1 MIKSQASLRMN
12 SSLFQE
18 WSAQWP
24 LPVAAMA
31 ILGVLFALRFVVGAD
46 ERGRVKAG
54 IFFAGAYLA
63 VLLAIGIFRP
73 TVGPHNWPRVL
84 SILLFSFSVV
94 VAAGLVLFDVVLA
107 RREVPRILRD
117 LVQAIGYLI
126 TAAIVLTRSEVDVT
140 KVFTASVLT
149 TAVIGLALQETLGN
163 IMAGLALQL
172 ERDFETGDWVKIDDK
187 ITGRIREVR
196 WRATTV
202 VTKNGDLVLIPNGVI
217 ARSLITNF
225 SRPTKAHRQSITIR
239 VHFRHPPGRVRDVVV
254 DAVRAQPFVRADP
267 PPDCI
272 LQEFQDDASTY
283 AVRYWID
290 DFQRGDS
297 TDSAVRSTIWY
308 ALHRAGMEI
317 PFPSMNINV
326 TEMNEDREQR
336 KHDEEYSRRIDA
348 LSRVDVF
355 RALDGEKIDRLARR
369 MRMIIYGP
377 GEVVLRQGDPGDS
390 LYVVR
395 TGNVAVQ
402 IGGGAQGTGREVAT
416 LTSGQFFGEMSLM
429 TGASRA
435 ATVVAKTDCE
445 CYVVDKLAFQE
456 ILEERP
462 ELAGIISD
470 ILSRRQVALDGATA
484 DAALQRHTVQ
494 KNQLRSKIAAFFGI
508 GARKV

>member
-1 MIKSQASLRMN
+1 MYSPLS
-12 SSLFQE
+12 QE

-24 LPVAAMA
+24 LPVVALA
-31 ILGVLFALRFVVGAD
+31 ILGLLFALRFVVGSD
-46 ERGRVKAG
+46 ERGRVRAG
-54 IFFAGAYLA
+54 IFFVGTYL
-63 VLLAIGIFRP
+63 VSLSAIGLLRP
-73 TVGPHNWPRVL
+73 AVGPHNWPRVL
-84 SILLFSFSVV
+84 SVLIFSFSVV
-94 VAAGLVLFDVVLA
+94 IAAGLLLFDVVLA
-107 RREVPRILRD
+107 RRELPRILRD
-117 LVQAIGYLI
+117 LVHAVAYLI

-140 KVFTASVLT
+140 RVFTASVLT

-172 ERDFETGDWVKIDDK
+172 ERDLEIGDWVKIDDK

-225 SRPTKAHRQSITIR
+225 SRPTTAHRQWITMR
-239 VHFRHPPGRVRDVVV
+239 VHFRHPPAKVREVVV
-254 DAVRAQPFVRADP
+254 EAVRAQSFVRADP
-267 PPDCI
+267 APDCI
-272 LQEFQDDASTY
+272 LLDFKEDASTY
-283 AVRYWID
+283 ACRYWMD
-290 DFQRGDS
+290 DFQRDDS
-297 TDSAVRSTIWY
+297 SDSAVRSAIWY

-336 KHDEEYSRRIDA
+336 KHDEEYARRVDA

-355 RALDGEKIDRLARR
+355 RALDAEKIDRLARR

-395 TGNVAVQ
+395 SGSVAVQ
-402 IGGGAQGTGREVAT
+402 LGAHGARKEVAT
-416 LTSGQFFGEMSLM
+416 LSAGQFFGEMSLM
-429 TGASRA
+429 TGESRS
-435 ATVVAKTDCE
+435 ATVVAKSDCE
-445 CYVVDKLAFQE
+445 CYIVDKEAFQE
-456 ILEERP
+456 ILDERP
-462 ELAGIISD
+462 ELAGVISD
-470 ILSRRQVALDGATA
+470 ILSRRQVVLDGATA
-484 DAALQRHTVQ
+484 DTALVNQTVQ

-508 GARKV
+508 GTLRGSRTPRDER

>member
-1 MIKSQASLRMN
+1 MHLQLS
-12 SSLFQE
+12 QE

-24 LPVAAMA
+24 LPVVAIA
-31 ILGVLFALRFVVGAD
+31 ILGVLFALRFAVGPD

-54 IFFAGAYLA
+54 IFVVGTYL
-63 VLLAIGIFRP
+63 VLLAAMGLLP
-73 TVGPHNWPRVL
+73 PSSGPHNWPRVL
-84 SILLFSFSVV
+84 AILLFSFSVV
-94 VAAGLVLFDVVLA
+94 ITSGLLLFDVVLA
-107 RREVPRILRD
+107 RRELPRILRD
-117 LVQAIGYLI
+117 LVHSVAYLI

-172 ERDFETGDWVKIDDK
+172 ERDLEVGDWVKIDDK
-187 ITGRIREVR
+187 VTGRIREVR

-225 SRPTKAHRQSITIR
+225 SRPTAAHRQWITMR
-239 VHFRHPPGRVRDVVV
+239 VHFRHPPAKVRDVVV
-254 DAVRAQPFVRADP
+254 EAVRAQSFVRADP
-267 PPDCI
+267 APDCI
-272 LQEFQDDASTY
+272 LLDFKDDASTY
-283 AVRYWID
+283 ACRYWMD
-290 DFQRGDS
+290 DFQRDDS
-297 TDSAVRSTIWY
+297 SDSAVRSAIWY

-336 KHDEEYSRRIDA
+336 KVDEEYARRLDA

-355 RALDGEKIDRLARR
+355 RALDAEKIDRLARR

-395 TGNVAVQ
+395 AGSVAVQ
-402 IGGGAQGTGREVAT
+402 LGALGARKEIAT
-416 LTSGQFFGEMSLM
+416 LSAGQFFGEMSLM
-429 TGASRA
+429 TGESRS
-435 ATVVAKTDCE
+435 ATVVAKSDCE
-445 CYVVDKLAFQE
+445 CYVVDKQAFQE

-462 ELAGIISD
+462 ELAGVISD
-470 ILSRRQVALDGATA
+470 ILAHRQVALDGATA
-484 DAALQRHTVQ
+484 DAALASQTVQ

-508 GARKV
+508 GTLRGSRAPREP

>member
-1 MIKSQASLRMN
+1 MHSQLS
-12 SSLFQE
+12 QE

-24 LPVAAMA
+24 LPVVAVA
-31 ILGVLFALRFVVGAD
+31 ILGLLFALRFAVGPD
-46 ERGRVKAG
+46 ERGRVRAG
-54 IFFAGAYLA
+54 IFFAGTYLA
-63 VLLAIGIFRP
+63 SLAAIGFLHP
-73 TVGPHNWPRVL
+73 VVGPHNWPRVL
-84 SILLFSFSVV
+84 SVLLFSFSVV
-94 VAAGLVLFDVVLA
+94 IASGLMLFDVVLA
-107 RREVPRILRD
+107 RRELPRILRD
-117 LVQAIGYLI
+117 LVHAVAYLI

-172 ERDFETGDWVKIDDK
+172 ERDLEVGDWVKIDDK
-187 ITGRIREVR
+187 VTGRIREVR

-225 SRPTKAHRQSITIR
+225 SRPTTAHRQLITIR
-239 VHFRHPPGRVRDVVV
+239 VHFRHPPGKVRDAVLE
-254 DAVRAQPFVRADP
+254 AVRAQPFVRADP

-272 LQEFQDDASTY
+272 LQDFKDDASTY
-283 AVRYWID
+283 AVRYWLD
-290 DFQRGDS
+290 DFRRGDS
-297 TDSAVRSTIWY
+297 LDSAVRSAIWY

-336 KHDEEYSRRIDA
+336 KQDEEYSRRVDA

-395 TGNVAVQ
+395 SGSVAVQ
-402 IGGGAQGTGREVAT
+402 LGAQGARRDVAT
-416 LTSGQFFGEMSLM
+416 LSAGQFFGEMSLM
-429 TGASRA
+429 TGESRS
-435 ATVVAKTDCE
+435 ATVVAKSDCE
-445 CYVVDKLAFQE
+445 CYIVDKEAFQE
-456 ILEERP
+456 ILDERP

-470 ILSRRQVALDGATA
+470 ILSRRQVALDGASA
-484 DAALQRHTVQ
+484 DAVLENQTVQ

-508 GARKV
+508 GGNKTRG

>member
-1 MIKSQASLRMN
+1 MS

-18 WSAQWP
+18 WTAQRP
-24 LPVAAMA
+24 LPYAALA
-31 ILGVLFALRFVVGAD
+31 LLGVLSALRFVVGPD

-63 VLLAIGIFRP
+63 SLIAIGLFHP
-73 TVGPHNWPRVL
+73 LAGPHNWPRVL

-94 VAAGLVLFDVVLA
+94 LTSGLVLFDVVLA
-107 RREVPRILRD
+107 RRELPRILRD
-117 LVQAIGYLI
+117 LVQSIAYLI
-126 TAAIVLTRSEVDVT
+126 TAAFVLTRSEVDVT

-163 IMAGLALQL
+163 IVAGLALQL
-172 ERDFETGDWVKIDDK
+172 ERDFEVGDWVKIDDK

-202 VTKNGDLVLIPNGVI
+202 ITKNGDLVLLPNGVI

-225 SRPTKAHRQSITIR
+225 SRPTTAHRQWVTIR
-239 VHFRHPPGRVRDVVV
+239 VHFRHPPGKVRDVVV
-254 DAVRAQPFVRADP
+254 EAVRAQAFVRKDP

-272 LQEFQDDASTY
+272 LLDFKDDASTY
-283 AVRYWID
+283 ACRYWLD
-290 DFQRGDS
+290 DFQRDDAS
-297 TDSAVRSTIWY
+297 DSAVRSAIWY

-326 TEMNEDREQR
+326 TEMNEVREER
-336 KHDEEYSRRIDA
+336 KHDEEYARRLDA

-355 RALDGEKIDRLARR
+355 RALDAGKIDRLSRR

-377 GEVVLRQGDPGDS
+377 GEVILRQGDPGDS

-395 TGNVAVQ
+395 AGSVAVQ
-402 IGGGAQGTGREVAT
+402 VGSDGARREVAT

-429 TGASRA
+429 TGETRA

-445 CYVVDKLAFQE
+445 CYIVDKEAFRE
-456 ILEERP
+456 VLDERP
-462 ELAGIISD
+462 ELAGTISE
-470 ILSRRQVALDGATA
+470 ILSRRQRALDGAAA
-484 DAALQRHTVQ
+484 DTSLVSQTVQ
-494 KNQLRSKIAAFFGI
+494 NNQLRSRIASFFGI
-508 GARKV
+508 VTKRS

>member
-1 MIKSQASLRMN
+1 MH
-12 SSLFQE
+12 SSLSQE

-24 LPVAAMA
+24 LPVAAIA
-31 ILGVLFALRFVVGAD
+31 IMGVLFALRFVVAPD
-46 ERGRVKAG
+46 ERGRVRAG
-54 IFFAGAYLA
+54 LFFAGTYL
-63 VLLAIGIFRP
+63 VSLAATGLFRP

-84 SILLFSFSVV
+84 AILFFSFSVV
-94 VAAGLVLFDVVLA
+94 ITSGLVLFDVVLA
-107 RREVPRILRD
+107 RRELPRILRD
-117 LVQAIGYLI
+117 LVHAVAYLI
-126 TAAIVLTRSEVDVT
+126 TAAFVLTRSEVDVT

-172 ERDFETGDWVKIDDK
+172 ERDLEIGDWVKIDDK

-202 VTKNGDLVLIPNGVI
+202 VTKNGDLILIPNGVI

-225 SRPTKAHRQSITIR
+225 SRPTTAHRQWVTIR
-239 VHFRHPPGRVRDVVV
+239 VHFRHPPAKVRDVVV
-254 DAVRAQPFVRADP
+254 EAVRAQSFVRADP

-272 LQEFQDDASTY
+272 LLDFKDDASTY
-283 AVRYWID
+283 ACRYWLD
-290 DFQRGDS
+290 DFQRDDS
-297 TDSAVRSTIWY
+297 MDSAVRSGVWY

-336 KHDEEYSRRIDA
+336 KQDEEYARRVDA

-355 RALDGEKIDRLARR
+355 RALDAEKIDRLARR

-395 TGNVAVQ
+395 AGSVAVQ
-402 IGGGAQGTGREVAT
+402 VGPTGTRKEVAT
-416 LTSGQFFGEMSLM
+416 LTAGQFFGEMSLM
-429 TGASRA
+429 TGESRS
-435 ATVVAKTDCE
+435 ATVVAKSDCE
-445 CYVVDKLAFQE
+445 CYIVDKEAFKE
-456 ILEERP
+456 VLDERP
-462 ELAGIISD
+462 ELAGVISD
-470 ILSRRQVALDGATA
+470 ILSRRQLALDGATV
-484 DAALQRHTVQ
+484 DAALASQTVQ
-494 KNQLRSKIAAFFGI
+494 TNQLRSKIAAFFGI
-508 GARKV
+508 GTLRGSRTPREP

>member
-1 MIKSQASLRMN
+1 MHLQLS
-12 SSLFQE
+12 QE

-24 LPVAAMA
+24 LPVVAIA
-31 ILGVLFALRFVVGAD
+31 ILGVLFALRFAVGPD

-54 IFFAGAYLA
+54 IFFVGTYL
-63 VLLAIGIFRP
+63 VLLAAMGLLP
-73 TVGPHNWPRVL
+73 PSSGPHNWPRVL

-94 VAAGLVLFDVVLA
+94 ITSGLLLFDVVLA
-107 RREVPRILRD
+107 RRELPRILRD
-117 LVQAIGYLI
+117 LVHSVAYLI

-172 ERDFETGDWVKIDDK
+172 ERDLEVGDWVKIDDK
-187 ITGRIREVR
+187 VTGRIREVR

-225 SRPTKAHRQSITIR
+225 SRPTTAHRQWISMR
-239 VHFRHPPGRVRDVVV
+239 VHFRHPPAKVRDVVV
-254 DAVRAQPFVRADP
+254 EAVRAQSFVRADP
-267 PPDCI
+267 APDCI
-272 LQEFQDDASTY
+272 LLDFKDDASTY
-283 AVRYWID
+283 ACRYWMD
-290 DFQRGDS
+290 DFQRDDAS
-297 TDSAVRSTIWY
+297 DSAVRSAIWY

-336 KHDEEYSRRIDA
+336 KVDEEYARRLDA

-355 RALDGEKIDRLARR
+355 RALDAEKIDRLARR

-395 TGNVAVQ
+395 AGSVAVQ
-402 IGGGAQGTGREVAT
+402 LGALGARKEIAT
-416 LTSGQFFGEMSLM
+416 LSAGQFFGEMSLM
-429 TGASRA
+429 TGESRS

-445 CYVVDKLAFQE
+445 CYVVDKQAFQQ

-484 DAALQRHTVQ
+484 DAALASQTVQ

-508 GARKV
+508 KPKS

>member
-1 MIKSQASLRMN
+1 MHYPIA
-12 SSLFQE
+12 QE

-24 LPVAAMA
+24 LPVVAFAIMA
-31 ILGVLFALRFVVGAD
+31 LLFALRFVVGAD
-46 ERGRVKAG
+46 ERSRVRAG

-63 VLLAIGIFRP
+63 SLVAIGLFRP
-73 TVGPHNWPRVL
+73 AAGPHNWPRVL
-84 SILLFSFSVV
+84 SVLLFSFSVV

-107 RREVPRILRD
+107 RREPPRILRD
-117 LVQAIGYLI
+117 LVHAFAYLI
-126 TAAIVLTRSEVDVT
+126 TAAFILTRSEVDVT

-172 ERDFETGDWVKIDDK
+172 ERDLEVGDWVKIDDK

-202 VTKNGDLVLIPNGVI
+202 VTKNGDLVMIPNGVI

-225 SRPTKAHRQSITIR
+225 SRPTTAHRQWIMLR
-239 VHFRHPPGRVRDVVV
+239 VHFRHPPGRVRDVVL
-254 DAVRAQPFVRADP
+254 DAVRAQSFVRADP
-267 PPDCI
+267 PADCI
-272 LQEFQDDASTY
+272 LWDFQKDDACTY
-283 AVRYWID
+283 AVRYWMD
-290 DFQRGDS
+290 DFQRDDS
-297 TDSAVRSTIWY
+297 SDSAVRSAIWY

-336 KHDEEYSRRIDA
+336 KQDEEYARRVDA

-369 MRMIIYGP
+369 MRLIIYGP

-395 TGNVAVQ
+395 AGSVAVQ
-402 IGGGAQGTGREVAT
+402 IGAQASARKEVAT
-416 LTSGQFFGEMSLM
+416 LTAGQFFGEMSLM
-429 TGASRA
+429 TGESRS
-435 ATVVAKTDCE
+435 ATVVAKSDCE
-445 CYVVDKLAFQE
+445 CYVVDKEAFQE
-456 ILEERP
+456 ILAERP
-462 ELAGIISD
+462 ELANTISE
-470 ILSRRQVALDGATA
+470 ILTRRQVDRDAATA
-484 DAALQRHTVQ
+484 DSTLQSQVVQ

-508 GARKV
+508 GTLKGTRTPGEP

>member
-1 MIKSQASLRMN
+1 MYSHLS
-12 SSLFQE
+12 QE

-24 LPVAAMA
+24 LPVFAVA
-31 ILGVLFALRFVVGAD
+31 ILGLLFGLRFVVSPD

-54 IFFAGAYLA
+54 IFFAGTYLVA
-63 VLLAIGIFRP
+63 LAAIGLLHP
-73 TVGPHNWPRVL
+73 AVGPHNWPRVL

-94 VAAGLVLFDVVLA
+94 ITSGMIVFDVVLV
-107 RREVPRILRD
+107 RRELPRILRD
-117 LVQAIGYLI
+117 LVQAIAYLI

-163 IMAGLALQL
+163 IVAGLALQL
-172 ERDFETGDWVKIDDK
+172 ERDFEVGDWVKIDDK
-187 ITGRIREVR
+187 VTGRIREVR

-202 VTKNGDLVLIPNGVI
+202 VTKNGDLVLLPNGVI

-225 SRPTKAHRQSITIR
+225 SRPTTAHRQWVTMR
-239 VHFRHPPGRVRDVVV
+239 VHFRHPPAKVRDVVV
-254 DAVRAQPFVRADP
+254 EAVRAQSFVRTDP
-267 PPDCI
+267 PPDCV
-272 LQEFQDDASTY
+272 LLDFKDDASTY
-283 AVRYWID
+283 ACRYWMD
-290 DFQRGDS
+290 DFQRDDS
-297 TDSAVRSTIWY
+297 MDSAVRSAIWY

-326 TEMNEDREQR
+326 TEMNENREQR
-336 KHDEEYSRRIDA
+336 KHDEEYSRRVDA

-395 TGNVAVQ
+395 AGSVAVQ
-402 IGGGAQGTGREVAT
+402 LGAHGARKEVAT
-416 LTSGQFFGEMSLM
+416 LSAGQFFGEMSLM
-429 TGASRA
+429 TGESRS
-435 ATVVAKTDCE
+435 ATVVAKSDCE
-445 CYVVDKLAFQE
+445 CYIVDKEAFQE
-456 ILEERP
+456 ILDERP

-470 ILSRRQVALDGATA
+470 ILSRRQVALDGASA
-484 DAALQRHTVQ
+484 DAALANQTVQ
-494 KNQLRSKIAAFFGI
+494 KNQLRSKIATFFGI
-508 GARKV
+508 GGNKTRG